1 MPKGHHI
8 EGIGIAIEEF
18 YDGTLRVYESHT
30 YHRLFTI
37 GSLNHIIFTDGPG
50 THLSQSLILA
60 NCIEPIGGTAIPPPG
75 LTRPC
80 NEPTSPID
88 LPLGSESGLI
98 AGVHFSESINALP
111 SPLMGGTSR

>member
-30 YHRLFTI
+30 YRRLFTF
-37 GSLNHIIFTDGPG
+37 GSLNHIIFTDRPE
-50 THLSQSLILA
+50 TLLSQSLILA

-75 LTRPC
+75 LTRPVMH
-80 NEPTSPID
+80 
-88 LPLGSESGLI
+88 PL
-98 AGVHFSESINALP
+98 AL
-111 SPLMGGTSR
+111 STCPLRLNLD